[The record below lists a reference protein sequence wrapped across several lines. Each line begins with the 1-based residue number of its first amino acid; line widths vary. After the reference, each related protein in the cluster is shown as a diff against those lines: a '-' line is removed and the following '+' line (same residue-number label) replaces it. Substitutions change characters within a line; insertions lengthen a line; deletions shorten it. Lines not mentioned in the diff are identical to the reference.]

1 MIERLDHARANAA
14 ASVKTFTFGVVFE
27 LAACQDLAD
36 LATVVRGAPRKM
48 APPIHGAESREETP
62 GLCSGKRGSCEEVVS
77 AARPPLGVASAT
89 RRPAALGHGSR
100 LASSGDAARQSQLPI
115 SATPPVSA
123 RLSIRRPHFATV
135 ADMAAYVTAGVA
147 GVFSIRGM
155 VVLFPGAPLT
165 IVTMAIAMESA
176 KLVTAGWLAAR
187 WSVTA
192 GIWRG
197 VLVALVSGL
206 AVINAAGVFSQL
218 VAAHV
223 GERGAA
229 QAAVETQDAA
239 LAARIELSAG
249 KVADLDHRLA
259 QIDTAVE
266 VAAKRG
272 RTNTALSAME
282 DSARP
287 VRRSPVSA
295 TMLRLLGPT

>member
-1 MIERLDHARANAA
+1 VSAPRPP
-14 ASVKTFTFGVVFE
+14 FGVGQRNAPAGGFRAWVK
-27 LAACQDLAD
+27 AGIIRRRGKTITVAD
-36 LATVVRGAPRKM
+36 LGNAPSKRTAVNPSPRFTTVV
-48 APPIHGAESREETP
+48 
-62 GLCSGKRGSCEEVVS
+62 
-77 AARPPLGVASAT
+77 
-89 RRPAALGHGSR
+89 
-100 LASSGDAARQSQLPI
+100 
-115 SATPPVSA
+115 
-123 RLSIRRPHFATV
+123 
-135 ADMAAYVTAGVA
+135 DMAAYVAAGVA